1 MNSNIKFKK
10 KKLKTLIV
18 SLALITTLSTIY
30 MATEKQDEVTLVI
43 SEKDNNDYYAY
54 LRKCIASNKTLD
66 ESKKEELYYFTC
78 RYIDTMDYNVKDII
92 EIGNKIKMFDFTY
105 DNINNILEVL
115 FKCNDIDLQ
124 DLKEYFYTSYPI
136 SYYGKQ
142 KYKVRNGK

>member
-30 MATEKQDEVTLVI
+30 MTTEKQDEVTLVI
-43 SEKDNNDYYAY
+43 SEKDNNDYYNY

-78 RYIDTMDYNVKDII
+78 RYIDTMDYDLKNII
-92 EIGNKIKMFDFTY
+92 EIGNKIKTYDFSY
-105 DNINNILEVL
+105 DNIDTILEIL
-115 FKCNDIDLQ
+115 FDCTYIDLQ

>member
-1 MNSNIKFKK
+1 MNLNIKYKK
-10 KKLKTLIV
+10 KKLKTLIA

-30 MATEKQDEVTLVI
+30 MTTEKQDEVTLVI

-92 EIGNKIKMFDFTY
+92 EIGYKIKMFDFTY

-142 KYKVRNGK
+142 KYKARNEK